1 MDFAREAKLKLAEE
15 RKRLAE
21 VAQSKGKKWLK
32 RSEIHKIQTQGD
44 DEAAS
49 SSSSSD
55 KPPPLELPQ
64 TSSRSSSLTSPPP
77 DTPEEDSALF
87 SIPQA
92 DVVRRLRERGEP
104 VRLFGESDRDRSIRL
119 RQIEVLEPEI
129 NKGLRNDFKAALDKI
144 EQEHLDEMT
153 RQMEKDSSD
162 QSVNVTEQD
171 DGQTWDDI
179 KTMAGKLG
187 QNKDK
192 DQETILIALKF
203 LLNVWAKRLN
213 SRPENEK
220 RSAQGKQQSAIYS
233 QTSDYLKPLF
243 KQLKRKSTQPDIRDA
258 LARIVQHLLQREYV
272 KANDSY
278 LQMAIGNAPWP
289 LGVTNVGIHQRTGRE
304 KIFAKYV
311 AHVLNDETQRKYIQ
325 GLKRLMTF
333 CQQVY
338 PNEPSKCVD
347 YGAVAR

>member
-1 MDFAREAKLKLAEE
+1 M
-15 RKRLAE
+15 
-21 VAQSKGKKWLK
+21 
-32 RSEIHKIQTQGD
+32 
-44 DEAAS
+44 
-49 SSSSSD
+49 
-55 KPPPLELPQ
+55 
-64 TSSRSSSLTSPPP
+64 
-77 DTPEEDSALF
+77 
-87 SIPQA
+87 
-92 DVVRRLRERGEP
+92 RRLRERGEP

-144 EQEHLDEMT
+144 DQEYLDEMT
-153 RQMEKDSSD
+153 RQMDKDSGES
-162 QSVNVTEQD
+162 SVNVTVQD

-187 QNKDK
+187 QNKEK
-192 DQETILIALKF
+192 DQETILTALKF

-213 SRPENEK
+213 SRPESEK
-220 RSAQGKQQSAIYS
+220 RSAQGKQQSAIYT

-243 KQLKRKSTQPDIRDA
+243 KQLRRKSIQPDIRDA

-311 AHVLNDETQRKYIQ
+311 ARI
-325 GLKRLMTF
+325 LMRRSYSF
-333 CQQVY
+333 LL
-338 PNEPSKCVD
+338 
-347 YGAVAR
+347 